1 MMAVMD
7 FHHELRYDAPVEA
20 VHAMLADP
28 AFRERSARA
37 QGVVSVEVAITPSDT
52 PSGDG
57 MTVVVD
63 QVQPTAGVPA
73 FARKFAG
80 ETTRAI
86 QTEQWSSATDAT
98 IRIETPGKPTA
109 VQGTLTLRP
118 DGAGTVET
126 MAARITVKVPLIGG
140 RLESLMADLVA
151 RGMDAEHDAGVAWLG
166 KDRA

>member
-1 MMAVMD
+1 MMTVMD

-28 AFRERSARA
+28 RFREQSARA
-37 QGVVSVEVAITPSDT
+37 QGVVSVAVTITPA
-52 PSGDG
+52 GEE

-73 FARKFAG
+73 FARRFAG

-86 QTEQWSSATDAT
+86 QTEQWSSTTDAT
-98 IRIETPGKPTA
+98 IRIETPGKPTS
-109 VQGTLTLRP
+109 VQGTLALRP

-151 RGMDAEHDAGVAWLG
+151 RGMDAEHEAGLAWLG